1 MLMTSTLQEYSVQKS
16 ICNLHDPHSSIRL
29 HTINFYLSI
38 TVNLSW
44 DYQSILKKLNAKVVT
59 NLGENNALWGRYKL
73 KILHSYI

>member
-44 DYQSILKKLNAKVVT
+44 D
-59 NLGENNALWGRYKL
+59 
-73 KILHSYI
+73 